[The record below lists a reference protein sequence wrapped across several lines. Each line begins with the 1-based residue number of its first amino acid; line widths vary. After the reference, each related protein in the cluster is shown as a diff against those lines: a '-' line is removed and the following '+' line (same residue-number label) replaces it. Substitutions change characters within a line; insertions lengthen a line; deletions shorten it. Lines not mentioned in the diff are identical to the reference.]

1 MKNILKLENEI
12 QKCNWFVLYK
22 MSMHHSSCFNWLHTF
37 WPFRKEDCNLSLSF
51 KYFNYIKVKCI
62 YNIISSY
69 LNTKMHI
76 PPPVYLFQ
84 EIVWCQVK
92 WKRENI
98 LNYLNEIC
106 NRLSTLT
113 QLLEV
118 LESDSCNWITV
129 KLMLH

>member
-37 WPFRKEDCNLSLSF
+37 WPFQKEDCNLSLSF

-92 WKRENI
+92 WKREKI

-106 NRLSTLT
+106 NHLSTLT